1 MESKS
6 METGL
11 RPIVKPLLSWYDAQA
26 RVLPWREDPTPYK
39 VWISEIMLQQ
49 TRVEAVKPYFERF
62 LSALPDV
69 YALASAQEDTLL
81 KLWEGLGYYSRVR
94 NLQKAAKVIVNE
106 YAGRLPRD
114 PALLQRLPG
123 IGPYTA
129 GAIASISYGEPVPA
143 VDGNVLRV
151 TSRILA
157 SRDEITLPAVKKA
170 VEKAVGLIIPKDR
183 AGDFNQALMELGAMV
198 CLPNGVAKCEEC
210 PVRAVCKGCQ
220 QGIAMQLPVKSPKKV
235 RRIEERTVLVLLSEH
250 RVALRRRPAKG
261 LLAGMWEFP
270 NLESHMPAAQALALL
285 DIRQEPK
292 SLEVLAE
299 AKHIFSHVEWHMQAF
314 LLRFTH
320 IPDGGALEWVTL
332 RQLREEYALPGAFQ
346 TYRSEAEARLSDPE
360 WM

>member
-1 MESKS
+1 MEVKCMTTS
-6 METGL
+6 L
-11 RPIVKPLLSWYDAQA
+11 QPIVEPLLSWYDAQA

-69 YALASAQEDTLL
+69 NALAAAREDTLL

-94 NLQKAAKVIVNE
+94 NLQKAAKAIVKE

-114 PALLQRLPG
+114 PALLQKLPG

-157 SRDEITLPAVKKA
+157 SRDDITLPAVKKA
-170 VEKAVGLIIPKDR
+170 VEAAVRSIIPRGR
-183 AGDFNQALMELGAMV
+183 AGAFNQALMELGAMV
-198 CLPNGVAKCEEC
+198 CLPNGIAKCGEC
-210 PVRAVCKGCQ
+210 PVRAACKGHEL
-220 QGIAMQLPVKSPKKV
+220 GVEMLLPVKSPKKA
-235 RRIEERTVLVLLSEH
+235 RRVEQRTVIVLLSEG

-261 LLAGMWEFP
+261 LLAGMWELP
-270 NLESHMPAAQALALL
+270 NLESHMPAAEALRLL
-285 DIRQEPK
+285 DIRQEAD
-292 SLEVLAE
+292 SLETLAE

-314 LLRFTH
+314 LLHFAH
-320 IPDGGALEWVTL
+320 IPDGGSLEWVTL

-346 TYRSEAEARLSDPE
+346 AYRDEAEARLSDPE
-360 WM
+360 AM